1 MKKLTQLKQKVRTLK
16 AEIQVLIFAY
26 SDRRTPLLAKLVI
39 GLTVGYL
46 LSPIDLIPDFIPVLG
61 ILDDLIIVPLLIM
74 WSIRLIPKNILEEAR
89 KNVAENP
96 KKLEK
101 TNWIFATLIV
111 FFWLFLLYLAY
122 RKFGAPYLKTKKF
135 RVKSTEFLYF

>member
-1 MKKLTQLKQKVRTLK
+1 MNILTKLKEKVRKLK

-26 SDRRTPLLAKLVI
+26 SDRRTPLMAKLVI

-74 WSIRLIPKNILEEAR
+74 WSINLIPKNILEEAGKTLR
-89 KNVAENP
+89 KTRKSF
-96 KKLEK
+96 KKPTGFSAL
-101 TNWIFATLIV
+101 
-111 FFWLFLLYLAY
+111 
-122 RKFGAPYLKTKKF
+122 
-135 RVKSTEFLYF
+135 

>member
-61 ILDDLIIVPLLIM
+61 ILDDLNLVPLLIM

-122 RKFGAPYLKTKKF
+122 RKFGAPYFKN
-135 RVKSTEFLYF
+135 